1 VYASAMPFG
10 PYADFDDCVAQ
21 NGDKTNPEA
30 YCAAVEAVA
39 KGAAMRRIRMAVTPV
54 TLQDENG
61 DGIDDVT
68 GEPIEVVDDDDDDEV
83 EEPMIEPDGEEGE
96 DFHALMVLEGI
107 WTGDGR
113 WIEENALTWRDLPL
127 PLMATDRTTE
137 GHLDAIL
144 IGTFRRIERAGTEIH
159 GYGTFVKSDDPTVM
173 RLQDLIRNG
182 DLRGV
187 SVDLDAMEYEI
198 VMPAGDVEDDVEV
211 VEMALQIEECPP
223 ATQDIALNL
232 ENRQNAIDSAGY
244 GPLNP
249 DEPNEEFWQEKADR
263 WSVTIEEARQQRCGS
278 CAVFVKTTP
287 MLSCIEEG
295 LAEGGSSE
303 DDAWAAIDAG
313 DLGYCEAFDFKCA
326 AARTCDAWVVGGPIT
341 DESAPAEEPAE
352 AMEQRFSPDEVK
364 MRITAARIM
373 GATAVPFPAFAE
385 AYIEGTASLV
395 AALMT
400 ERRASGGFA
409 SMLSTYADIDF
420 APPQG
425 AREEAERGLAWR
437 DEYGRGGTQVGV
449 ARARDIANGRNLSP
463 DTIGRMVSY
472 FARHEVDKQGTGWS
486 PGEDGFPSAGRI
498 AWALWGGDPGR
509 TWAEKVQGQ
518 MRSRDESGSITAG
531 ATLAV
536 APLVPPR
543 SWFSNPRFAAPSP
556 IRVTDDGRVLGH
568 VAVWGSCHIGITEQC
583 VTPPSSA
590 TNYAH
595 FLTGEVLLDDGSRV
609 PVGQITLG
617 TGHAPL
623 GANAARAALHYDH
636 TGSAVADVTA
646 GEDEYGIWV
655 SGALRPGVSPEQV
668 RTLMASDVSG
678 DWRRIGSGL
687 ELVAVLAVNVPGFG
701 KVRVGMNDGLV
712 ASLVASIAVPEV
724 DLGRVRARIA
734 ASIGRSP
741 EQRRAELAQRVE
753 NLRKKN

>member
-1 VYASAMPFG
+1 MPFG

-21 NGDKTNPEA
+21 NGDKDNPEA

-54 TLQDENG
+54 TLADENG
-61 DGIDDVT
+61 DGIDDIT
-68 GEPIEVVDDDDDDEV
+68 GDPIEVEDA

-96 DFHALMVLEGI
+96 DFHALMVLEGV

-113 WIEENALTWRDLPL
+113 WIEEGALTWRDLPL

-137 GHLDAIL
+137 GHMDAIL
-144 IGTFRRIERAGTEIH
+144 IGSFTRIERQGTELH
-159 GYGTFVKSDDPTVM
+159 GWGRFIDSDDATVM
-173 RLQDLIRNG
+173 RLQDLIRGG
-182 DLRGV
+182 DLRGI

-198 VMPAGDVEDDVEV
+198 VVPRMADMIGESEEADEDEVEMDGEMDGDVYPGED
-211 VEMALQIEECPP
+211 I
-223 ATQDIALNL
+223 
-232 ENRQNAIDSAGY
+232 
-244 GPLNP
+244 
-249 DEPNEEFWQEKADR
+249 
-263 WSVTIEEARQQRCGS
+263 
-278 CAVFVKTTP
+278 
-287 MLSCIEEG
+287 
-295 LAEGGSSE
+295 
-303 DDAWAAIDAG
+303 
-313 DLGYCEAFDFKCA
+313 
-326 AARTCDAWVVGGPIT
+326 
-341 DESAPAEEPAE
+341 
-352 AMEQRFSPDEVK
+352 K
-364 MRITAARIM
+364 MRVTAARVM

-400 ERRASGGFA
+400 EHRASGGFTA
-409 SMLSTYADIDF
+409 MLSSYADIDF
-420 APPQG
+420 SPPQG
-425 AREEAERGLAWR
+425 AREEAERGLTWR
-437 DEYGRGGTQVGV
+437 DEFGRGGTQVGV

-509 TWAEKVQGQ
+509 TWAEKVQSQ
-518 MRSRDESGSITAG
+518 MQSRDASGSITAA

-543 SWFSNPRFAAPSP
+543 TWFTNPRFAAPSP
-556 IRVTDDGRVLGH
+556 IRVHDDGRVTGH
-568 VAVWGSCHIGITEQC
+568 VAVWGSCHIGFTDQC

-590 TNYAH
+590 TSYAH
-595 FLTGEVLLDDGSRV
+595 FLTGEVLCEDGSRV

-623 GANAARAALHYDH
+623 NANAARAAIHYDH

-646 GEDEYGIWV
+646 GEDEHGIWV

-701 KVRVGMNDGLV
+701 KVRVGMADGLI
-712 ASLVASIAVPEV
+712 ASLVASTPVPEV
-724 DLGRVRARIA
+724 DLSRVRARIA
-734 ASIGRSP
+734 ASIGRTP
-741 EQRRAELAQRVE
+741 EQRRAELAQRISQ
-753 NLRKKN
+753 LRR

>member
-1 VYASAMPFG
+1 MPFG

-21 NGDKTNPEA
+21 NGDKDNPEA

-54 TLQDENG
+54 TMADEDG
-61 DGIDDVT
+61 DGIDDIT
-68 GEPIEVVDDDDDDEV
+68 GDPVEVEEA

-96 DFHALMVLEGI
+96 DFHALMVLEGV

-113 WIEENALTWRDLPL
+113 WIEEGALTWRDLPL

-137 GHLDAIL
+137 GHMDAIL
-144 IGTFRRIERAGTEIH
+144 IGTFRRIERQGTELH
-159 GYGTFVKSDDPTVM
+159 GWGRFVESDDPTVM

-182 DLRGV
+182 DLRGI
-187 SVDLDAMEYEI
+187 SVDLDAIEYEVVI
-198 VMPAGDVEDDVEV
+198 PASMLAGEMPAEDDDDEDEDEDESEVEV
-211 VEMALQIEECPP
+211 ETEDEM
-223 ATQDIALNL
+223 N
-232 ENRQNAIDSAGY
+232 G
-244 GPLNP
+244 
-249 DEPNEEFWQEKADR
+249 DR
-263 WSVTIEEARQQRCGS
+263 IVPG
-278 CAVFVKTTP
+278 
-287 MLSCIEEG
+287 
-295 LAEGGSSE
+295 
-303 DDAWAAIDAG
+303 DD
-313 DLGYCEAFDFKCA
+313 
-326 AARTCDAWVVGGPIT
+326 
-341 DESAPAEEPAE
+341 
-352 AMEQRFSPDEVK
+352 VK
-364 MRITAARIM
+364 MRVTSARVM

-400 ERRASGGFA
+400 EQRASGGFTA
-409 SMLSTYADIDF
+409 MLSSYADIDF
-420 APPQG
+420 SPPQG

-472 FARHEVDKQGTGWS
+472 FARHEVDKQGEGWS

-509 TWAEKVQGQ
+509 TWAEKVQSQ
-518 MRSRDESGSITAG
+518 MQSRDASGSITAA
-531 ATLAV
+531 ATLAA

-543 SWFSNPRFAAPSP
+543 AWFTNPRFAGPSP
-556 IRVTDDGRVLGH
+556 IRVHDDGRVTGH
-568 VAVWGSCHIGITEQC
+568 VAVWGSCHIGFTDQC

-590 TNYAH
+590 TSYAH
-595 FLTGEVLLDDGSRV
+595 FLTGEVLCDDGSRV

-623 GANAARAALHYDH
+623 NANAARAAIHYDH
-636 TGSAVADVTA
+636 TGSAVVDVTA
-646 GEDEYGIWV
+646 GEDEHGIWV
-655 SGALRPGVSPEQV
+655 SGALRPGVTPEQV

-678 DWRRIGSGL
+678 DWRRVGAGL

-701 KVRVGMNDGLV
+701 KVRVGMSDGLI
-712 ASLVASIAVPEV
+712 ASLVASTPVPET
-724 DLGRVRARIA
+724 DLSRVRARIA
-734 ASIGRSP
+734 ASIGRTP
-741 EQRRAELAQRVE
+741 EVRRAELAARISQVR
-753 NLRKKN
+753 R

>member
-1 VYASAMPFG
+1 MPFG

-21 NGDKTNPEA
+21 NGDKTNPAA
-30 YCAAVEAVA
+30 YCAAVEAAA
-39 KGAAMRRIRMAVTPV
+39 KGASMRRIRMAVTPV

-68 GEPIEVVDDDDDDEV
+68 GEPVAEVVEMLDEQPA
-83 EEPMIEPDGEEGE
+83 EEPMIEPDGEAGE
-96 DFHALMVLEGI
+96 DFHALMVLEGV

-113 WIEENALTWRDLPL
+113 WIEEGALTWRDLPL

-137 GHLDAIL
+137 GHMDAIL
-144 IGTFRRIERAGTEIH
+144 IGTFRRIERMGTEIH
-159 GYGTFVKSDDPTVM
+159 GWGRFVESDDATVM

-182 DLRGV
+182 DLRGI

-198 VMPAGDVEDDVEV
+198 VIPASMNPAVDMEDMEDDDDDD
-211 VEMALQIEECPP
+211 EM
-223 ATQDIALNL
+223 N
-232 ENRQNAIDSAGY
+232 
-244 GPLNP
+244 
-249 DEPNEEFWQEKADR
+249 
-263 WSVTIEEARQQRCGS
+263 
-278 CAVFVKTTP
+278 
-287 MLSCIEEG
+287 
-295 LAEGGSSE
+295 
-303 DDAWAAIDAG
+303 G
-313 DLGYCEAFDFKCA
+313 DLVMPGED
-326 AARTCDAWVVGGPIT
+326 
-341 DESAPAEEPAE
+341 
-352 AMEQRFSPDEVK
+352 VK
-364 MRITAARIM
+364 MRVTAARIM

-385 AYIEGTASLV
+385 AYIEGSASLV

-400 ERRASGGFA
+400 ERAASGGFTA
-409 SMLSTYADIDF
+409 MLSSYADIDF

-437 DEYGRGGTQVGV
+437 DEYNRGGTAVGV

-472 FARHEVDKQGTGWS
+472 FARHEVDKQGEGWS

-518 MRSRDESGSITAG
+518 MQTRDASGSITAS
-531 ATLAV
+531 ATLAS
-536 APLVPPR
+536 APVVPPR
-543 SWFSNPRFAAPSP
+543 PWFDNPRFTAPAP
-556 IRVTDDGRVLGH
+556 IRVHDDGRVTGH
-568 VAVWGSCHIGITEQC
+568 VAVWGSCHIGFTEQC

-595 FLTGEVLLDDGSRV
+595 FLTGEVLCEDGSRV

-623 GANAARAALHYDH
+623 NANAARAAIHYDH
-636 TGSAVADVTA
+636 TGSAVCDVTA
-646 GEDEYGIWV
+646 GEDEFGIWV

-678 DWRRIGSGL
+678 DWRRVGAGL

-701 KVRVGMNDGLV
+701 KVRVGMSDGLV
-712 ASLVASIAVPEV
+712 ASLVASTPVPES
-724 DLGRVRARIA
+724 DLSRVRARIA
-734 ASIGRSP
+734 ASIGRTP
-741 EQRRAELAQRVE
+741 EVRRAELAQRLANIV
-753 NLRKKN
+753 RKT

>member
-1 VYASAMPFG
+1 MPFG
-10 PYADFDDCVAQ
+10 PYADFDDCVAK
-21 NGDKTNPEA
+21 NGDKENPGA

-54 TLQDENG
+54 ALQDENG
-61 DGIDDVT
+61 DGIDDIT
-68 GEPIEVVDDDDDDEV
+68 GEPIEVEPA

-96 DFHALMVLEGI
+96 DFHALMVLEGV

-113 WIEENALTWRDLPL
+113 WIEEGALTWRDLPL

-137 GHLDAIL
+137 GHMDAIL
-144 IGTFRRIERAGTEIH
+144 IGTFRRIERQGTEIH
-159 GYGTFVKSDDPTVM
+159 GWGRFVESDDPTVM

-182 DLRGV
+182 DLRGI
-187 SVDLDAMEYEI
+187 SVDLDALEYEI
-198 VMPAGDVEDDVEV
+198 VVPRTRMPEMPEMDDDEDESEEGEETEVEIESEMDGDVYPGED
-211 VEMALQIEECPP
+211 I
-223 ATQDIALNL
+223 
-232 ENRQNAIDSAGY
+232 
-244 GPLNP
+244 
-249 DEPNEEFWQEKADR
+249 
-263 WSVTIEEARQQRCGS
+263 
-278 CAVFVKTTP
+278 
-287 MLSCIEEG
+287 
-295 LAEGGSSE
+295 
-303 DDAWAAIDAG
+303 
-313 DLGYCEAFDFKCA
+313 
-326 AARTCDAWVVGGPIT
+326 
-341 DESAPAEEPAE
+341 
-352 AMEQRFSPDEVK
+352 K
-364 MRITAARIM
+364 MRVTAARIM
-373 GATAVPFPAFAE
+373 GATVVAFPAFAE

-400 ERRASGGFA
+400 EHRASGGFTA
-409 SMLSTYADIDF
+409 MLSSYADIDF

-437 DEYGRGGTQVGV
+437 EEFGRGGTQVGV

-518 MRSRDESGSITAG
+518 MQSRDASGSITAA
-531 ATLAV
+531 ATLAT

-543 SWFSNPRFAAPSP
+543 AWFQNPRFAGPSP
-556 IRVTDDGRVLGH
+556 IKVTDEGRVLGH
-568 VAVWGSCHIGITEQC
+568 VAVWGTCHIGFTEQC

-590 TNYAH
+590 TSYAH
-595 FLTGEVLLDDGSRV
+595 FLTGEVLTEDGSRV

-623 GANAARAALHYDH
+623 NANAARAALHYDH

-646 GEDEYGIWV
+646 GEDEHGIWV

-678 DWRRIGSGL
+678 DWRRIGAGL

-701 KVRVGMNDGLV
+701 KVRVGMHDGLV
-712 ASLVASIAVPEV
+712 ASLVASTPVPET
-724 DLGRVRARIA
+724 DLSRVRARIA
-734 ASIGRSP
+734 ASIGRTP
-741 EQRRAELAQRVE
+741 DVRRAELAARVSKAKE
-753 NLRKKN
+753 G